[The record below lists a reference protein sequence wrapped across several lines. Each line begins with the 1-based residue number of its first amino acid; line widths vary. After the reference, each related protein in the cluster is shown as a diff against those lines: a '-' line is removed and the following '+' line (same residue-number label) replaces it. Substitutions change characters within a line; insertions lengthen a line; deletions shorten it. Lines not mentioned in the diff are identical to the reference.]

1 MPNVLITVSLMC
13 GNKGSPAGS
22 TSKVT
27 RGMFERFVQARDR
40 KKGYDSVGDVRTTKT
55 LTGTES
61 STG

>member
-13 GNKGSPAGS
+13 SNKGSPAGS
-22 TSKVT
+22 TSRVA
-27 RGMFERFVQARDR
+27 RGMFERYVLARDR
-40 KKGYDSVGDVRTTKT
+40 KKGYDSVGNVRTTRT